1 MPIYYYDG
9 TGTIPENTT
18 RLYCSSNHL
27 TSLPPLPEGLQELNC
42 YWNQLTSLPS
52 LPESLNVLQCYNNQL
67 TSLPTLPKSLRILL
81 CNDNQLTTLPPLPEG
96 LQILHFNSNHLTSLP
111 PLPEGLRILY
121 CDNYLVS
128 LPEETPTKN
137 KIDIIRKLQF
147 EEYKKREKE
156 NNEKILKLEELV
168 KEKEGIIEEM
178 MLIPGYGKYYQ
189 QAKERFEERVKSV

>member
-52 LPESLNVLQCYNNQL
+52 LPESLKVLHCEHNQL
-67 TSLPTLPKSLRILL
+67 I
-81 CNDNQLTTLPPLPEG
+81 TLPPLPEG
-96 LQILHFNSNHLTSLP
+96 LQRLHFNSNHLTSLP

-189 QAKERFEERVKSV
+189 QAKERFEERMKSV